1 LSGITFACLKKN
13 KRFIIMKLLNL
24 FIMMVVLSC
33 ASLNAFSQDKKAT
46 ILTIDGESITLEEF
60 DNIFRKNNR
69 DSSITQAA
77 LDEYMQLFINFKLK
91 VKEARVLGLDTVA
104 KFKTE
109 LEGYRAQLAR
119 PYLTDT
125 DVLNEL
131 MHEGYDR
138 LNQEIHASH
147 ILIKCEPNA
156 SPEDTL
162 KAFNKAME
170 IRNQI
175 LNGSDF
181 TIVAKDRSEDP
192 SAKENGGDLGY
203 FTAFQM
209 VYPFEDAAYKAN
221 TGDLTMPVR
230 TRYGYHIIKIIDKR
244 TARGEI
250 LVAHIMIK
258 EKKEEGG
265 AANAEAKATEIYQ
278 KLLAGE
284 KFDELSAKFSDD
296 GSSAKKGG
304 ELPWFGTNKM
314 VIEFEEASFALKN
327 DGDISAPFK
336 TSYGWHIVKRLAYK
350 PVASYQEMEKEIKGK
365 VSKDQRAEKTKAS
378 FVAKLKKQYNFS
390 YNKDVANLIAAKA
403 DTNVFMGTMKLKKKE
418 LKMVLCTIDGK
429 SYKVSDFQKSIT
441 SKMRVKTK
449 QTPAEYVL
457 EETKMF
463 AENSLLKYE
472 DSKLEGKYDAF
483 RLLMNEYREGILL
496 FELTDQKVWTK
507 AVKDTTGLQAYYNT
521 NKSNYMWP
529 ERAEVAIYACATGD
543 IANKVRMMLSE
554 GDDNV
559 KIANEINKDTQ
570 LNLQVEEGLFAKE
583 DKDILSQ
590 VEWKAGISQNINY
603 NDQVVI
609 VLVKNVVASTPKKL
623 TESKGLV
630 TSDYQTFLEEQ
641 WIKELRAKYKFTI
654 NQDVLHS
661 IK

>member
-1 LSGITFACLKKN
+1 
-13 KRFIIMKLLNL
+13 MKLLNL

-457 EETKMF
+457 EETRMF

>member
-1 LSGITFACLKKN
+1 
-13 KRFIIMKLLNL
+13 MKLLNL

-33 ASLNAFSQDKKAT
+33 ASLNAFSQNKKAT

-69 DSSITQAA
+69 DSVITQAS

-91 VKEARVLGLDTVA
+91 VKEARTLGLDTVA

-147 ILIKCEPNA
+147 ILIKCDPNA

-162 KAFNKAME
+162 KAFNKAMD

-192 SAKENGGDLGY
+192 SAKDNGGDLGY

-250 LVAHIMIK
+250 HVAHIMIK

-284 KFDELSAKFSDD
+284 KFDDLAAKFSDD

-327 DGDISAPFK
+327 DEEISKPFK
-336 TSYGWHIVKRLAYK
+336 TSYGWHIVKRLGYK

-390 YNKDVANLIAAKA
+390 YNQDVANLIAAKA
-403 DTNVFMGTMKLKKKE
+403 DTNVFNGTMKLKKKE
-418 LKMVLCTIDGK
+418 LKMVLCTVDGK
-429 SYKVSDFQKSIT
+429 SYKVADFQKSIT

-529 ERAEVAIYACATGD
+529 ERAEVAIYTCATAD

-554 GDDNV
+554 GADNV

-583 DKDILSQ
+583 DKDVLSQ
-590 VEWKAGISQNINY
+590 VNWKAGISENINF
-603 NDQVVI
+603 NNQVVI

-623 TESKGLV
+623 SESKGLV
-630 TSDYQTFLEEQ
+630 TSDYQTYLEEQ

>member
-1 LSGITFACLKKN
+1 
-13 KRFIIMKLLNL
+13 
-24 FIMMVVLSC
+24 MVVLSC

-46 ILTIDGESITLEEF
+46 ILTIDGEAITLEEF

-69 DSSITQAA
+69 DSVITQQA
-77 LDEYMQLFINFKLK
+77 LDDYMQLFINFKLK
-91 VKEARVLGLDTVA
+91 VKEARALGLDTVT

-131 MHEGYDR
+131 MREGYER
-138 LNQEIHASH
+138 LNQEVHASH
-147 ILIKCEPNA
+147 ILIKCDPNA

-162 KAFNKAME
+162 KAFNKAMD

-181 TIVAKDRSEDP
+181 SIVAKDRSEDP
-192 SAKENGGDLGY
+192 SAKDNGGDLGY

-209 VYPFEDAAYKAN
+209 VYPFEDAAYKGN
-221 TGDLTMPVR
+221 VGDISLPVR

-250 LVAHIMIK
+250 HVAHIMIK

-284 KFDELSAKFSDD
+284 KFEDLSAKFSDD

-314 VIEFEEASFALKN
+314 VIEFEDASFALKN
-327 DGDISAPFK
+327 DGDISKPFK
-336 TSYGWHIVKRLAYK
+336 TSYGWHIVKRLGYK

-378 FVAKLKKQYNFS
+378 FITKLKKQYQFT
-390 YNKDVANLIAAKA
+390 YNQEVANLIAAKA
-403 DTNVFMGTMKLKKKE
+403 DTNVFSGNLKLKKKE

-429 SYKVSDFQKSIT
+429 PYKVAEFQKLLASR
-441 SKMRVKTK
+441 MRVKTK
-449 QTPAEYVL
+449 QTPAEYVIA
-457 EETKMF
+457 EAAAY

-507 AVKDTTGLQAYYNT
+507 AVKDTTGLQAYYNA
-521 NKSNYMWP
+521 NKTKYMWP
-529 ERAEVAIYACATGD
+529 ERAEVAIYSCANAEV
-543 IANKVRMMLSE
+543 ANKVRVMLSE
-554 GDDNV
+554 GADNV

-583 DKDILSQ
+583 DKEIL
-590 VEWKAGISQNINY
+590 EKITWKPGISENLNY

-630 TSDYQTFLEEQ
+630 TSDYQSFLEEQ

-661 IK
+661 IR

>member
-1 LSGITFACLKKN
+1 
-13 KRFIIMKLLNL
+13 MKLLNL

-162 KAFNKAME
+162 KAFNKAMD

-230 TRYGYHIIKIIDKR
+230 TRYGYHIIKILDKR

-418 LKMVLCTIDGK
+418 LKMVLCTVDGK
-429 SYKVSDFQKSIT
+429 SYKVSDFQKSIS

-529 ERAEVAIYACATGD
+529 ERAEVAIYTCATGD

-641 WIKELRAKYKFTI
+641 WIKELRAKYKFTV

>member
-1 LSGITFACLKKN
+1 
-13 KRFIIMKLLNL
+13 
-24 FIMMVVLSC
+24 MVVLSC

-46 ILTIDGESITLEEF
+46 ILTIDGEAITLEEF

-69 DSSITQAA
+69 DSVITQQA
-77 LDEYMQLFINFKLK
+77 LDEYMELFINFKLK
-91 VKEARVLGLDTVA
+91 VKEARALGLDTVT

-131 MHEGYDR
+131 MREGYDR
-138 LNQEIHASH
+138 LNQEVHASH
-147 ILIKCEPNA
+147 ILIKCDANA

-162 KAFNKAME
+162 KAFNKAMD

-192 SAKENGGDLGY
+192 SAKDNGGDLGY

-250 LVAHIMIK
+250 HVAHIMIK

-284 KFDELSAKFSDD
+284 KFEDLSAKFSDD

-314 VIEFEEASFALKN
+314 VIEFEDASFALKN
-327 DGDISAPFK
+327 DGDISKPFK
-336 TSYGWHIVKRLAYK
+336 TSYGWHIVKRLGYK

-378 FVAKLKKQYNFS
+378 FVTKLKKQYNFS
-390 YNKDVANLIAAKA
+390 YNQDVANLIAAKA
-403 DTNVFMGTMKLKKKE
+403 DTNVFNGKMNLKKKE

-429 SYKVSDFQKSIT
+429 SYKVSDFQKSI
-441 SKMRVKTK
+441 SSVMRVKTK
-449 QTPAEYVL
+449 LTPAEYVS
-457 EETKMF
+457 EEAKMF
-463 AENSLLKYE
+463 AENALLKYE

-507 AVKDTTGLQAYYNT
+507 AVKDTTGLQAFYNT
-521 NKSNYMWP
+521 NKSKYMWP
-529 ERAEVAIYACATGD
+529 ERAEVAIYSCANGD
-543 IANKVRMMLSE
+543 IANKVRIMLSE
-554 GDDNV
+554 GADNV

-583 DKDILSQ
+583 DKEVLSQ
-590 VEWKAGISQNINY
+590 INWKAGISENINY
-603 NDQVVI
+603 NNQVVI

-630 TSDYQTFLEEQ
+630 TSDYQTYLEEQ

>member
-1 LSGITFACLKKN
+1 
-13 KRFIIMKLLNL
+13 MKLLNL

-33 ASLNAFSQDKKAT
+33 ASLNAFSQNKKAT

-69 DSSITQAA
+69 DSVITQAS

-91 VKEARVLGLDTVA
+91 VKEARTLGLDTVA

-147 ILIKCEPNA
+147 ILIKCDPNS

-162 KAFNKAME
+162 KAFNKAMD

-250 LVAHIMIK
+250 HVAHIMIK

-284 KFDELSAKFSDD
+284 KFDDIAAKFSDD

-327 DGDISAPFK
+327 DEEISKPFK
-336 TSYGWHIVKRLAYK
+336 TSYGWHIVKRLGYK

-390 YNKDVANLIAAKA
+390 YNQDVANLIAAKA
-403 DTNVFMGTMKLKKKE
+403 DTNVFNGTMKLKKKE
-418 LKMVLCTIDGK
+418 LKMVLCTVDGK
-429 SYKVSDFQKSIT
+429 SYKVADFQKSIT

-529 ERAEVAIYACATGD
+529 ERAEVAIYSCATAD

-554 GDDNV
+554 GADNV

-623 TESKGLV
+623 SESKGLV
-630 TSDYQTFLEEQ
+630 TSDYQTYLEEQ

>member
-1 LSGITFACLKKN
+1 
-13 KRFIIMKLLNL
+13 MKLLNL

-46 ILTIDGESITLEEF
+46 ILTIDGEAITLEEF

-69 DSSITQAA
+69 DSVITQQA
-77 LDEYMQLFINFKLK
+77 LDEYMELFINFKLK
-91 VKEARVLGLDTVA
+91 VKEARALGLDTVT

-131 MHEGYDR
+131 MREGYDR
-138 LNQEIHASH
+138 LNQEVHASH
-147 ILIKCEPNA
+147 ILIKCDANA

-162 KAFNKAME
+162 KAFNKAMD

-192 SAKENGGDLGY
+192 SAKDNGGDLGY

-250 LVAHIMIK
+250 HVAHIMIK

-284 KFDELSAKFSDD
+284 KFEDLSAKFSDD

-314 VIEFEEASFALKN
+314 VIEFEDASFALKN
-327 DGDISAPFK
+327 DGDISKPFK
-336 TSYGWHIVKRLAYK
+336 TSYGWHIVKRLGYK

-378 FVAKLKKQYNFS
+378 FVTKLKKQYNFS
-390 YNKDVANLIAAKA
+390 YNQDVANLIAAKA
-403 DTNVFMGTMKLKKKE
+403 DTNVFNGKMNLKKKE

-429 SYKVSDFQKSIT
+429 SYKVSDFQKSI
-441 SKMRVKTK
+441 SSVMRVKTK
-449 QTPAEYVL
+449 LTPAEYVS
-457 EETKMF
+457 EEAKMF
-463 AENSLLKYE
+463 AENALLKYE

-507 AVKDTTGLQAYYNT
+507 AVKDTTGLQAFYNT
-521 NKSNYMWP
+521 NKSKYMWP
-529 ERAEVAIYACATGD
+529 ERAEVAIYSCANGD
-543 IANKVRMMLSE
+543 IANKVRIMLSE
-554 GDDNV
+554 GADNV

-583 DKDILSQ
+583 DKEVLSQ
-590 VEWKAGISQNINY
+590 INWKAGISENINY
-603 NDQVVI
+603 NNQVVI

-630 TSDYQTFLEEQ
+630 TSDYQTYLEEQ

>member
-1 LSGITFACLKKN
+1 
-13 KRFIIMKLLNL
+13 MKLLNL

-162 KAFNKAME
+162 KAFNKAMD

-230 TRYGYHIIKIIDKR
+230 TRYGYHIIKILDKR

-418 LKMVLCTIDGK
+418 LKMVLCTVDGK
-429 SYKVSDFQKSIT
+429 SYKVSDFQKSIS

-529 ERAEVAIYACATGD
+529 ERAEVAIYTCATGD

>member
-1 LSGITFACLKKN
+1 
-13 KRFIIMKLLNL
+13 MKLLNL

-230 TRYGYHIIKIIDKR
+230 TRYGYHIIKILDKR

-390 YNKDVANLIAAKA
+390 YNKEVANLIAAKA

-457 EETKMF
+457 EETRMF

-507 AVKDTTGLQAYYNT
+507 AVKDTIGLQAYYNT

>member
-1 LSGITFACLKKN
+1 
-13 KRFIIMKLLNL
+13 MKLLNL

>member
-1 LSGITFACLKKN
+1 
-13 KRFIIMKLLNL
+13 MKLLNL

-33 ASLNAFSQDKKAT
+33 ASLNAFSQNKKAT

-69 DSSITQAA
+69 DSVITQAA

-91 VKEARVLGLDTVA
+91 VKEARTLGLDTVA

-147 ILIKCEPNA
+147 ILIKCDPNA

-162 KAFNKAME
+162 KAFNKAMD

-250 LVAHIMIK
+250 HVAHIMIK

-284 KFDELSAKFSDD
+284 KFDDLAAKFSDD

-327 DGDISAPFK
+327 DEEISKPFK
-336 TSYGWHIVKRLAYK
+336 TSYGWHIVKRLGYK

-390 YNKDVANLIAAKA
+390 YNQDVANLIAAKA
-403 DTNVFMGTMKLKKKE
+403 DTNVFNGTMKLKKKE
-418 LKMVLCTIDGK
+418 LKMVLCTVDGK
-429 SYKVSDFQKSIT
+429 SYKVADFQKSIS

-449 QTPAEYVL
+449 QTPAE
-457 EETKMF
+457 
-463 AENSLLKYE
+463 
-472 DSKLEGKYDAF
+472 
-483 RLLMNEYREGILL
+483 
-496 FELTDQKVWTK
+496 
-507 AVKDTTGLQAYYNT
+507 
-521 NKSNYMWP
+521 
-529 ERAEVAIYACATGD
+529 
-543 IANKVRMMLSE
+543 
-554 GDDNV
+554 
-559 KIANEINKDTQ
+559 
-570 LNLQVEEGLFAKE
+570 
-583 DKDILSQ
+583 
-590 VEWKAGISQNINY
+590 
-603 NDQVVI
+603 
-609 VLVKNVVASTPKKL
+609 
-623 TESKGLV
+623 
-630 TSDYQTFLEEQ
+630 
-641 WIKELRAKYKFTI
+641 
-654 NQDVLHS
+654 
-661 IK
+661 

>member
-1 LSGITFACLKKN
+1 
-13 KRFIIMKLLNL
+13 MKLLNL

-33 ASLNAFSQDKKAT
+33 ASLNAFSQNKKAT

-69 DSSITQAA
+69 DSVITQAS

-91 VKEARVLGLDTVA
+91 VKEARTLGLDTVA

-147 ILIKCEPNA
+147 ILIKCDPNS

-162 KAFNKAME
+162 KAFNKAMD

-250 LVAHIMIK
+250 HVAHIMIK

-284 KFDELSAKFSDD
+284 KFDDLAAKFSDD

-390 YNKDVANLIAAKA
+390 YNQDVANLIAAKA
-403 DTNVFMGTMKLKKKE
+403 DTNVFNGTMKLKKKE
-418 LKMVLCTIDGK
+418 LKMVLCTVDGK
-429 SYKVSDFQKSIT
+429 SYKVADFQKSIT

-529 ERAEVAIYACATGD
+529 ERAEVAIYTCATAD
-543 IANKVRMMLSE
+543 IANKVRTMLSE
-554 GDDNV
+554 GADNV

-590 VEWKAGISQNINY
+590 VNWKAGISENINF
-603 NDQVVI
+603 NNQVVI

-623 TESKGLV
+623 SESKGLV
-630 TSDYQTFLEEQ
+630 TSDYQTYLEEQ

>member
-1 LSGITFACLKKN
+1 
-13 KRFIIMKLLNL
+13 MKLLNL

-33 ASLNAFSQDKKAT
+33 ASLNAFSQNKKAT

-69 DSSITQAA
+69 DSVITQAS

-91 VKEARVLGLDTVA
+91 VKEARTLGLDTVA

-147 ILIKCEPNA
+147 ILIKCDPNA

-162 KAFNKAME
+162 KAFNKAMD

-192 SAKENGGDLGY
+192 SAKDNGGDLGY

-250 LVAHIMIK
+250 HVAHIMIK

-284 KFDELSAKFSDD
+284 KFDDLAAKFSDD

-327 DGDISAPFK
+327 DEEISKPFK
-336 TSYGWHIVKRLAYK
+336 TSYGWHIVKRLGYK

-390 YNKDVANLIAAKA
+390 YNQDVANLIAAKA
-403 DTNVFMGTMKLKKKE
+403 DTNVFNGTMKLKKKE
-418 LKMVLCTIDGK
+418 LKMVLCTVDGK
-429 SYKVSDFQKSIT
+429 SYKVADFQKSIT

-529 ERAEVAIYACATGD
+529 ERAEVAIYTCATAD

-554 GDDNV
+554 GADNV

-623 TESKGLV
+623 SESKGLV
-630 TSDYQTFLEEQ
+630 TSDYQTYLEEQ

-654 NQDVLHS
+654 NQDILHS

>member
-1 LSGITFACLKKN
+1 
-13 KRFIIMKLLNL
+13 MKLLNL

-33 ASLNAFSQDKKAT
+33 ASLNAFSQNKKAT

-69 DSSITQAA
+69 DSVITQAS

-91 VKEARVLGLDTVA
+91 VKEARTLGLDTVA

-147 ILIKCEPNA
+147 ILIKCDPNS

-162 KAFNKAME
+162 KAFNKAMD

-250 LVAHIMIK
+250 HVAHIMIK

-284 KFDELSAKFSDD
+284 KFDDLAAKFSDD

-327 DGDISAPFK
+327 DEEISKPFK
-336 TSYGWHIVKRLAYK
+336 TSYGWHIVKRLGYK

-390 YNKDVANLIAAKA
+390 YNQDVANLIAAKA
-403 DTNVFMGTMKLKKKE
+403 DTNVFNGTMKLKKKE
-418 LKMVLCTIDGK
+418 LKMVLCTVDGK
-429 SYKVSDFQKSIT
+429 SYKVADFQKSIT

-529 ERAEVAIYACATGD
+529 ERAEVAIYTCATAD

-554 GDDNV
+554 GADNV

-623 TESKGLV
+623 SESKGLV
-630 TSDYQTFLEEQ
+630 TSDYQTYLEEQ

>member
-1 LSGITFACLKKN
+1 
-13 KRFIIMKLLNL
+13 
-24 FIMMVVLSC
+24 MVVLSC

-46 ILTIDGESITLEEF
+46 ILTIDGEAITLEEF

-69 DSSITQAA
+69 DSVITQQA
-77 LDEYMQLFINFKLK
+77 LDDYMQLFINFKLK
-91 VKEARVLGLDTVA
+91 VKEARALGLDTVT

-131 MHEGYDR
+131 MREGYER
-138 LNQEIHASH
+138 LNQEVHASH
-147 ILIKCEPNA
+147 ILIKCDPNA

-162 KAFNKAME
+162 KAFNKAMD

-181 TIVAKDRSEDP
+181 SIVAKDRSEDP
-192 SAKENGGDLGY
+192 SAKDNGGDLGY

-209 VYPFEDAAYKAN
+209 VYPFEDAAYKGN
-221 TGDLTMPVR
+221 VGDISLPVR

-250 LVAHIMIK
+250 HVAHIMIK

-284 KFDELSAKFSDD
+284 KFEDLSAKFSDD

-314 VIEFEEASFALKN
+314 VIEFEDASFALKN
-327 DGDISAPFK
+327 DGDISKPFK
-336 TSYGWHIVKRLAYK
+336 TSYGWHIVKRLGYK

-378 FVAKLKKQYNFS
+378 FITKLKKQYQFT
-390 YNKDVANLIAAKA
+390 YNQEVANLIAAKA
-403 DTNVFMGTMKLKKKE
+403 DTNVFSGNLKLKKKE

-429 SYKVSDFQKSIT
+429 PYKVAEFQKLLASR
-441 SKMRVKTK
+441 MRVKTK
-449 QTPAEYVL
+449 QTPAEYVIA
-457 EETKMF
+457 EAAAY

-521 NKSNYMWP
+521 NKTKYMWP
-529 ERAEVAIYACATGD
+529 ERAEVAIYSCANAEV
-543 IANKVRMMLSE
+543 ANKVRVMLSE
-554 GDDNV
+554 GADNV

-583 DKDILSQ
+583 DKEIL
-590 VEWKAGISQNINY
+590 EKITWKPGISENLNY

-630 TSDYQTFLEEQ
+630 TSDYQSFLEEQ

-661 IK
+661 IR

>member
-1 LSGITFACLKKN
+1 
-13 KRFIIMKLLNL
+13 MKLLNL

-457 EETKMF
+457 EETRMF

-554 GDDNV
+554 GADNV
-559 KIANEINKDTQ
+559 KIADEINKDTQ

>member
-1 LSGITFACLKKN
+1 
-13 KRFIIMKLLNL
+13 MKLLNL

-230 TRYGYHIIKIIDKR
+230 TRYGYHIIKILDKR

-390 YNKDVANLIAAKA
+390 YNKDVANLVAAKA

-457 EETKMF
+457 EETRMF

-543 IANKVRMMLSE
+543 IANKVRIMLSE

>member
-457 EETKMF
+457 EETRMF

>member
-1 LSGITFACLKKN
+1 
-13 KRFIIMKLLNL
+13 MKLLNL
-24 FIMMVVLSC
+24 FIMMVMLSC

-46 ILTIDGESITLEEF
+46 ILTIDGEAVTLEEF

-69 DSSITQAA
+69 DSVITQTA

-91 VKEARVLGLDTVA
+91 VKEARALGLDTVA

-131 MHEGYDR
+131 MREGYDR

-162 KAFNKAME
+162 KAFNKAMD

-181 TIVAKDRSEDP
+181 AIVAKDRSEDP
-192 SAKENGGDLGY
+192 SAKDNGGDLGY

-221 TGDLTMPVR
+221 TGDITMPVR

-250 LVAHIMIK
+250 HVAHIMIK

-284 KFDELSAKFSDD
+284 KFDDLSAKFSDD

-314 VIEFEEASFALKN
+314 VIEFEDASFALKN

-336 TSYGWHIVKRLAYK
+336 TSYGWHIVKRLGYK

-390 YNKDVANLIAAKA
+390 YNQDVANLLAAKA
-403 DTNVFMGTMKLKKKE
+403 DTNVFYGTMKLKKKE
-418 LKMVLCTIDGK
+418 LKMVLCTVDGK
-429 SYKVSDFQKSIT
+429 SYKVSDFQKSI
-441 SKMRVKTK
+441 SSRLRVKTK

-521 NKSNYMWP
+521 NKANYMWP
-529 ERAEVAIYACATGD
+529 ERAEVAIYSCANAE
-543 IANKVRMMLSE
+543 IANKVRMLLAE
-554 GDDNV
+554 GADNV

-583 DKDILSQ
+583 DKDILAQ
-590 VEWKAGISQNINY
+590 VAWKAGISENINY
-603 NDQVVI
+603 NNQVVI

-623 TESKGLV
+623 NESKGLV
-630 TSDYQTFLEEQ
+630 TSDYQTYLEEQ

>member
-1 LSGITFACLKKN
+1 
-13 KRFIIMKLLNL
+13 
-24 FIMMVVLSC
+24 MVVLSC

-46 ILTIDGESITLEEF
+46 ILTIDGEAITLEEF

-69 DSSITQAA
+69 DSVITQQA

-91 VKEARVLGLDTVA
+91 VKEARALGLDTVA

-119 PYLTDT
+119 PYLTDA

-131 MHEGYDR
+131 MREGYDR

-147 ILIKCEPNA
+147 ILIKCDPNA

-162 KAFNKAME
+162 KAFNKAMD

-192 SAKENGGDLGY
+192 SAKDNGGDLGY

-209 VYPFEDAAYKAN
+209 VYPFEDAAYKSN
-221 TGDLTMPVR
+221 IGDISMPVR
-230 TRYGYHIIKIIDKR
+230 TRYGYHIIKTLDKR

-250 LVAHIMIK
+250 HVAHIMIK

-265 AANAEAKATEIYQ
+265 ASNAEAKATEIYQ

-284 KFDELSAKFSDD
+284 KFEDLSAKFSDD

-327 DGDISAPFK
+327 DGDISKPFK
-336 TSYGWHIVKRLAYK
+336 TSYGWHIVKRLGYK

-378 FVAKLKKQYNFS
+378 FIAKLKKQYNFT
-390 YNKDVANLIAAKA
+390 YHQDVANLIAAKA
-403 DTNVFMGTMKLKKKE
+403 DTNVFNGTMKLKKKE
-418 LKMVLCTIDGK
+418 LKMVLCSIDGK
-429 SYKVSDFQKSIT
+429 SYKVSDFQKAIT
-441 SKMRVKTK
+441 YKMKVKTK

-457 EETKMF
+457 AEAQMF

-472 DSKLEGKYDAF
+472 DSKLESKYDAF

-507 AVKDTTGLQAYYNT
+507 AVKDTTGLQAYYNS
-521 NKSNYMWP
+521 NKSKYMWP
-529 ERAEVAIYACATGD
+529 ERAEVAIYTCANGD
-543 IANKVRMMLSE
+543 IANRVRIMLAE
-554 GDDNV
+554 GADNV

-583 DKDILSQ
+583 DKEIL
-590 VEWKAGISQNINY
+590 EKINWKAGISENISY
-603 NDQVVI
+603 NNQVVI

-630 TSDYQTFLEEQ
+630 TSDYQTYLEEQ
-641 WIKELRAKYKFTI
+641 WIKELRAKYKFSI

>member
-1 LSGITFACLKKN
+1 
-13 KRFIIMKLLNL
+13 MKLLNL

-33 ASLNAFSQDKKAT
+33 ASLNAFSQNKKAT

-69 DSSITQAA
+69 DSVITQAS

-91 VKEARVLGLDTVA
+91 VKEARTLGLDTVA

-147 ILIKCEPNA
+147 ILIKCDPNA

-162 KAFNKAME
+162 KAFNKAMD

-250 LVAHIMIK
+250 HVAHIMIK

-284 KFDELSAKFSDD
+284 KFDDLAAKFSDD

-327 DGDISAPFK
+327 DEEISKPFK
-336 TSYGWHIVKRLAYK
+336 TSYGWHIVKRLGYK

-390 YNKDVANLIAAKA
+390 YNQDVANLIAAKA
-403 DTNVFMGTMKLKKKE
+403 DTNVFNGTMKLKKKE
-418 LKMVLCTIDGK
+418 LKMVLCTVDGK
-429 SYKVSDFQKSIT
+429 SYKVADFQKSIT

-529 ERAEVAIYACATGD
+529 ERAEVAIYTCATAD

-554 GDDNV
+554 GADNV

-623 TESKGLV
+623 SESKGLV
-630 TSDYQTFLEEQ
+630 TSDYQTYLEEQ

-654 NQDVLHS
+654 NQDILHS

>member
-1 LSGITFACLKKN
+1 
-13 KRFIIMKLLNL
+13 MKLLNL

-46 ILTIDGESITLEEF
+46 ILTIDGEAVTLEEF

-69 DSSITQAA
+69 DSVITQTA

-91 VKEARVLGLDTVA
+91 VKEARALGLDTVA

-162 KAFNKAME
+162 KAFNKAMD

-181 TIVAKDRSEDP
+181 SIVAKDRSEDP
-192 SAKENGGDLGY
+192 SAKDNGGDLGY

-221 TGDLTMPVR
+221 KGDITMPVR

-244 TARGEI
+244 SARGEI
-250 LVAHIMIK
+250 HVAHIMIK

-284 KFDELSAKFSDD
+284 KFEDLSAKFSDD

-314 VIEFEEASFALKN
+314 VIEFEDASFALKT

-336 TSYGWHIVKRLAYK
+336 TSYGWHIVKGLGYK

-390 YNKDVANLIAAKA
+390 YNQEVANLIAAKA
-403 DTNVFMGTMKLKKKE
+403 DTNVFNGTMKLKKKE
-418 LKMVLCTIDGK
+418 LKMVLCTVDGK

-441 SKMRVKTK
+441 SRMRVKTK

-472 DSKLEGKYDAF
+472 DGKLEGKYDAF

-521 NKSNYMWP
+521 NKANYMWP
-529 ERAEVAIYACATGD
+529 ERAEVAIYSCANGD
-543 IANKVRMMLSE
+543 IANKVRMLLAE
-554 GDDNV
+554 GADNV

-583 DKDILSQ
+583 DKEILSQ
-590 VEWKAGISQNINY
+590 VAWKAGISENINY
-603 NDQVVI
+603 NNQVVI
-609 VLVKNVVASTPKKL
+609 VLIKNVVASTPKKL
-623 TESKGLV
+623 NESKGLV
-630 TSDYQTFLEEQ
+630 TSDYQTYLEEQ

>member
-1 LSGITFACLKKN
+1 
-13 KRFIIMKLLNL
+13 MKLLNL

-46 ILTIDGESITLEEF
+46 ILTIDGEAITLEEF

-69 DSSITQAA
+69 DSVITQQA

-91 VKEARVLGLDTVA
+91 VKEARALGLDTVT

-109 LEGYRAQLAR
+109 LSGYRAQLAR

-131 MHEGYDR
+131 MREGYDR

-147 ILIKCEPNA
+147 ILIKCDANA

-162 KAFNKAME
+162 KAFNKAMD

-192 SAKENGGDLGY
+192 SAKDNGGDLGY

-221 TGDLTMPVR
+221 IGDLTMPVR

-250 LVAHIMIK
+250 HVAHIMIK

-284 KFDELSAKFSDD
+284 KFEDLSAKFSDD

-314 VIEFEEASFALKN
+314 VIEFEDASFALKN
-327 DGDISAPFK
+327 DGDISQPFK
-336 TSYGWHIVKRLAYK
+336 TSYGWHIVKRLGYK

-378 FVAKLKKQYNFS
+378 FVSKLKKQYNYS
-390 YNKDVANLIAAKA
+390 YNTEVAQLIAAKA
-403 DTNVFMGTMKLKKKE
+403 DTNVFNGTMKLSKKE
-418 LKMVLCTIDGK
+418 MKMVLCTIDGK
-429 SYKVSDFQKSIT
+429 PYKVADFQKSIT
-441 SKMRVKTK
+441 SRMRVKTK
-449 QTPAEYVL
+449 QTPAEYVQVEAQL
-457 EETKMF
+457 Y
-463 AENSLLKYE
+463 AEGALMNYE

-507 AVKDTTGLQAYYNT
+507 AVKDTTGLQAYYNS
-521 NKSNYMWP
+521 NKSKYMWP
-529 ERAEVAIYACATGD
+529 ERAEVAIYSCATGD
-543 IANKVRMMLSE
+543 IANKVRMMLAE
-554 GDDNV
+554 GADNV

-583 DKDILSQ
+583 DKEILEQ
-590 VEWKAGISQNINY
+590 VKWKEGISENINY
-603 NDQVVI
+603 NNQVVI

-641 WIKELRAKYKFTI
+641 WIKELRAKYKFSI
-654 NQDVLHS
+654 NEDVLHS

>member
-1 LSGITFACLKKN
+1 
-13 KRFIIMKLLNL
+13 MKLLNL
-24 FIMMVVLSC
+24 FIMMVMLSC
-33 ASLNAFSQDKKAT
+33 ASLNAFSQNKKAT

-69 DSSITQAA
+69 DSVITQAS

-91 VKEARVLGLDTVA
+91 VKEARTLGLDTVA

-147 ILIKCEPNA
+147 ILIKCDPNS

-162 KAFNKAME
+162 KAFNKAMD

-250 LVAHIMIK
+250 HVAHIMIK

-284 KFDELSAKFSDD
+284 KFDDLAAKFSDD

-327 DGDISAPFK
+327 DEEISKPFK
-336 TSYGWHIVKRLAYK
+336 TSYGWHIVKRLGYK

-390 YNKDVANLIAAKA
+390 YNQDVANLIAAKA
-403 DTNVFMGTMKLKKKE
+403 DTNVFNGTMKLKKKE
-418 LKMVLCTIDGK
+418 LKMVLCTVDGK
-429 SYKVSDFQKSIT
+429 SYKVADFQKSIT

-507 AVKDTTGLQAYYNT
+507 AVKDTTGLQAYYNR

-529 ERAEVAIYACATGD
+529 ERAEVAIYSCATAD

-554 GDDNV
+554 GADNV

-623 TESKGLV
+623 SESKGLV
-630 TSDYQTFLEEQ
+630 TSDYQTYLEEQ